1 LFDWFQSIR
10 LHEIHLKSLKKTYH
24 EFSPQIAPQERKEN
38 GIIFSIDQLDKL
50 RTKTLIL
57 LKIYQDKI
65 GVDKLI
71 E

>member
-1 LFDWFQSIR
+1 
-10 LHEIHLKSLKKTYH
+10 
-24 EFSPQIAPQERKEN
+24 ERKEN